1 MNICKR
7 CFVSGRVQG
16 VAFRYY
22 TQQQA
27 KNLGITGWATNLAD
41 GRVEVLACGELNAVN
56 KLCSWLNQGPSLAN
70 VVEVKCQTET
80 YFNIPNN
87 FGIS

>member
-7 CFVSGRVQG
+7 CYISGRVQG

-27 KNLGITGWATNLAD
+27 QKLGITGWANNLTD
-41 GRVEVLACGELNAVN
+41 GRVEVLAYGKSDVVN
-56 KLCSWLNQGPSLAN
+56 KLCLWLHKGPPSAH
-70 VVEVKCQTET
+70 VIEVKCQTEIN
-80 YFNIPNN
+80 FNIPNN
-87 FGIS
+87 FKIG

>member
-7 CFVSGRVQG
+7 CYISGRVQG

-27 KNLGITGWATNLAD
+27 QKLGVTGWAHNLTD
-41 GRVEVLACGELNAVN
+41 GRVEVLAYGESDAVN
-56 KLCSWLNQGPSLAN
+56 KLCLWLHKGPSSAH

-80 YFNIPNN
+80 DFNIPNS
-87 FGIS
+87 FGIG